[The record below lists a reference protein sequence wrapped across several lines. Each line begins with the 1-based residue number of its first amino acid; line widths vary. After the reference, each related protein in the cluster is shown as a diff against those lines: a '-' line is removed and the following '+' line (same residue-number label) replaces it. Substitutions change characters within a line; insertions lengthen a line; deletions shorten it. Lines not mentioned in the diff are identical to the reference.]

1 MPNLHHNRSTM
12 KHRFYRNNFFSL
24 PQKIIAFLLIFLT
37 ACSAPEKEIVSDS
50 KPKSIGVLL
59 LNHGSRSERWRSNL
73 LDLEENISGKIL
85 AIEGIDGVR
94 TAFMEHAEP
103 SIADA
108 LETFDRDQYRHIV
121 IIPIFLTIGTHMFD
135 DIPTIIG
142 KKENPASLEKMKLEN
157 IERYVPKA
165 TTHLAPPLD
174 FSDLMKKN
182 ALRRTRA
189 FSTEAQEE
197 GLVLVGYGSTAFD
210 EQWTALFNDVGTHV
224 CNETG
229 ITAHTTAWCGHIA
242 HYSPDTT
249 TAAVNRILQ
258 KKKRAI
264 VIPLLVSSSEQFQ
277 GEIIGSG
284 IAKINNHESRV
295 LYKPDAI
302 LPDIYLEQWIIDVA
316 REYAEN
322 IQAGA
327 KS

>member
-37 ACSAPEKEIVSDS
+37 AYSAPEKEIVSDS

-189 FSTEAQEE
+189 LSTEAQEE

-229 ITAHTTAWCGHIA
+229 ITAHTIAWCGHIA